1 MNTKHLLK
9 AANSKGALVRACLQ
23 YQRALAHYAN
33 ENNWA
38 VKGDDIV
45 WIGDDTPTYAAQVS
59 LGKCKPDATYAERN
73 KKSVREPDNKNEDS
87 NATNP

>member
-9 AANSKGALVRACLQ
+9 AANSKSQLASAVLV

-33 ENNWA
+33 ENHWA

-45 WIGDDTPTYAAQVS
+45 WLGDDDPTYAAGVS
-59 LGKCKPDATYAERN
+59 LGQRKPDARYAERN
-73 KKSVREPDNKNEDS
+73 KKLSGNRTD
-87 NATNP
+87 

>member
-33 ENNWA
+33 ENHWG

-45 WIGDDTPTYAAQVS
+45 WLGDDDPTYAAGVS
-59 LGKCKPDATYAERN
+59 LGQRKPDSSYFERN
-73 KKSVREPDNKNEDS
+73 KKHDTKAEIPS
-87 NATNP
+87 